1 MILNKLHKNYIAHMM
16 LVSNM
21 QVKMIVEDLFLS
33 EDVVLM
39 KNLSN
44 NEDILSK
51 QMHIEYR
58 LYQISN

>member
-1 MILNKLHKNYIAHMM
+1 MILNKLHKKYIAHMM

-21 QVKMIVEDLFLS
+21 QVKMIVEDLFRN

-39 KNLSN
+39 KNLNN